1 MVTGQLSQRTLLCAA
16 LAILIL
22 LPAAAL
28 RAEDP
33 TARRVFYVDNVLGDD
48 GNDGLA
54 REPVAG
60 MPGKGPFAS
69 LQKAFSAVA
78 TSVCVS
84 VTGTARPYRGGN
96 WVSAAGG
103 TPERPMVIDGNGA
116 VISGLGPVPAEKWEK
131 IRDNI
136 NATDFWP
143 MSNYLKGYR
152 ETNCWIGVPQIW
164 WLNGKPGKN
173 CVDEEG
179 LLKTEGGF
187 FWNKALK
194 KLWFHVPRG
203 ASIEKLDVQIPVYGT
218 AIDVTRDFVVVK
230 NFRSMF
236 SWNDGFDVH
245 GSAKNVVFRNC
256 VATDNCG
263 QGFSCHGTSSVLYE
277 DCLAER
283 CASSGSCDVNDCVSV
298 YRRCV
303 FANNSFEAGVYA
315 AERSQHIYES
325 CLITGNMPFEQI
337 WQRGF
342 SGMRFMNCLILG
354 APGNTNGACALGQG
368 SLFFSRCT
376 FADPPFV
383 CRAGQEGSFMAQN
396 CVFLGCREF
405 IFSSPASA
413 FQSSRMICEGNV
425 YWRSPGF
432 YLDNKL
438 YGAEEFEEYRRT
450 AKSDARS
457 RWESPL
463 LGGFLGA
470 EPLPGSCLIQTN
482 GPAAGVPS
490 AGALLPQ
497 CVKDLYLATRNR
509 YPLPDGS
516 FATNGY
522 FAVGN

>member
-1 MVTGQLSQRTLLCAA
+1 MVLNGTGWFAACVLCFFLYAGFCFGED
-16 LAILIL
+16 IK
-22 LPAAAL
+22 
-28 RAEDP
+28 AE
-33 TARRVFYVDNVLGDD
+33 RIFYVNNEIGDD
-48 GNDGLA
+48 LNDGLA
-54 REPVAG
+54 PENI
-60 MPGKGPFAS
+60 PGKTGSGPFAS
-69 LQKAFSAVA
+69 LQKAFSSISTSDCVNVA
-78 TSVCVS
+78 NTLK
-84 VTGTARPYRGGN
+84 PYRGGN
-96 WVSAAGG
+96 WVSTAGG
-103 TPERPMVIDGNGA
+103 TTERPMVIDGHGA
-116 VISGLGPVPAEKWEK
+116 VISGLGPVPADKWKK

-136 NATDFWP
+136 YETDFWP

-194 KLWFHVPRG
+194 KLWFHAPRG
-203 ASIEKLDVQIPVYGT
+203 VSIERLDVQIPVHGT

-256 VATDNCG
+256 IATDNCG
-263 QGFSCHGTSSVLYE
+263 QGFSCHGTSSALYE

-303 FANNSFEAGVYA
+303 FVNNSFEAGVYA

-325 CLITGNMPFEQI
+325 CLVAGNMPFEQI
-337 WQRGF
+337 WQKGF
-342 SGMRFMNCLILG
+342 SGMRFINCLIVG

-376 FADPPFV
+376 FANLPFV
-383 CRAGQEGSFMAQN
+383 CRVGSEGSFMAQN
-396 CVFLGCREF
+396 CVISDCREF
-405 IFSSPASA
+405 IFSSPLSA
-413 FQSSRMICEGNV
+413 FQSSRMLCEGNI
-425 YWRSPGF
+425 YWRSPGMV
-432 YLDNKL
+432 LDNRL
-438 YGAEEFEEYRRT
+438 YGAEEFDEYRRA
-450 AKSDARS
+450 AKGDARS
-457 RWESPL
+457 RWASPL

-482 GPAAGVPS
+482 GPP
-490 AGALLPQ
+490 AGAILPQ
-497 CVKDLYLATRNR
+497 CVKELYLATRNR

-516 FATNGY
+516 FTTNGY
-522 FAVGN
+522 FSADN